1 MRIFAFHLLND
12 YSGSPKVLM
21 QLLKGWQQKG
31 ADVTVVTCS
40 GREGFLSGIP
50 GIKYRYY
57 WYRWAANPL
66 LRLFNLTWS
75 QVLLFMQLLFVI
87 RKNDLVYINTVLPFG
102 AAFLGKLKG
111 CRVVYHIHETTM
123 KPRVLKRFLFG
134 IVKWASTDVVY
145 VSNFLAQQEVI
156 EGKRIHILYNAIEDT
171 FLAQAT
177 QLRGKKSGLKK
188 NVLMV
193 CSLKTYKG
201 VNEFVTLARNNPSYQ
216 FTLVVNAPQQE
227 IDAFFAGAELPANF
241 IIHPTQTNLHPF
253 YAEADLVL
261 NLSNPETWVETFG
274 LTIIEG
280 MAYGLPAIVPPL
292 GGIAEL
298 VEEGV
303 NGFKVDC
310 RDSALL
316 SEQLIHILEN
326 REHCTQ
332 MQTQALE
339 KIKQFKEDAFVEQ
352 SWAMVNPI

>member
-111 CRVVYHIHETTM
+111 CRVIYHIHETTM
-123 KPRVLKRFLFG
+123 KPIVLKRFLFG
-134 IVKWASTDVVY
+134 VVKWTATDVVY

-156 EGKRIHILYNAIEDT
+156 AGKRIHILYNAIEDT
-171 FLAQAT
+171 FLTQAEE
-177 QLRGKKSGLKK
+177 LREKKNGPKK

-201 VNEFVTLARNNPSYQ
+201 VNEFVDLAVRNPSYQ
-216 FTLVVNAPQQE
+216 FTLVVNASQQE
-227 IDAFFAGAELPANF
+227 IAFFFADVKLPVNF
-241 IIHPTQTNLHPF
+241 IVYPTQTNLHPF
-253 YAEADLVL
+253 YTEADLVL

-298 VEEGV
+298 VEEGE

-310 RDSALL
+310 RNSALL
-316 SEQLIHILEN
+316 SKQLSHILEDQN
-326 REHCTQ
+326 LFTK

-339 KIKQFKEDAFVEQ
+339 RIKQFREDAFVEK
-352 SWAMVNPI
+352 SWAMINQI